1 MKINRETTTEGNHPV
16 TPSAPRQ
23 RKPQAGLSRW
33 LLLLTIVSVAVGLT
47 LLIAPAWPG
56 DAPRGAGDLAPTAPL
71 PFTPTPLP
79 PPTPTPTARELGDTL
94 ATLYINIAPR
104 YFEQI
109 EAKRAE
115 ALERWILLTSSDDF
129 VPATLRLGEQRLE
142 AELRLK
148 GDWADHIAGDKWSFR
163 IELRDDGYLDGM
175 QVFSVQDPS
184 ARIYL
189 NEYLFLKNL
198 AAEDVLGVR
207 YDFLHVVL
215 NGEYKGIYALEENF
229 AKELLEFQER
239 RESVIIRYDED
250 LLWRSWAIQGDQVTP
265 PGIERFHIIDDFDSG
280 RVNRSPTLSAQRD
293 TAVGLLRGFT
303 TGELAAPEVF
313 DMERTGKFLA
323 LSDLWNALHGLTW
336 HNLRY
341 YFNPVT
347 SRLEPIAF
355 DNDPLSPAF
364 DVERV
369 GLAPAYFNHDP
380 HLQAAYARALW
391 EISQPGYVDALQA
404 RHTADYARLFAA
416 MEPEFGAEVLAA
428 PWDALR
434 RRQELNRQRLTPLQ
448 TTYAYRARPA
458 DVSAASQPSDT
469 LMIEVGNLLDLP
481 VELVAVSVDGEE
493 IPARAAWVD
502 EDSLPHIAP
511 PLPADPG
518 TPVLR
523 ALPPDAAALP
533 YVRLTLPL
541 TAAAEA
547 EIELHARIWGLTQTI
562 AQPVL
567 PSYALPLTEEEGP
580 RPAAPTLD
588 EALHRHPYLEPAEEA
603 GWLAIPPGTWD
614 ISGTL
619 VLPPGYGLHLEPGT
633 TLRFGAEDF
642 LLASGPLHFQGTAEA
657 PVRLQPQDGEVWL
670 GVLVLDA
677 EAPSFWEHV
686 TVAKTDALAREGWMF
701 TGAVTFHRSPVRISH
716 GRFLGTRAED
726 ALNIIRAAFEITDS
740 EFADTASDAF
750 DGDFTEGGFER
761 CLFRNVAADGIDVSG
776 SEVTVKDARFYNLGD
791 KALSVGEAS
800 RMVAEEIFV
809 DTADFALASKDG
821 SHLEAT
827 RVTARSI
834 EIAALAA
841 YIKKPAYGPATMTVN
856 GLDFGDAPPDKRAL
870 IQTRSYVD
878 LDGERIWGWEVDV
891 DALYEKWRD

>member
-1 MKINRETTTEGNHPV
+1 MRINRETTTEGHHPV
-16 TPSAPRQ
+16 APAPRRRRQ
-23 RKPQAGLSRW
+23 RAGLRRW
-33 LLLLTIVSVAVGLT
+33 PLLLTIVGAAIGLT
-47 LLIAPAWPG
+47 LLIAPAWWD
-56 DAPRGAGDLAPTAPL
+56 DAPHAAGEPEPTAPL

-79 PPTPTPTARELGDTL
+79 PPTPTPTAPELGDTL
-94 ATLYINIAPR
+94 ETLYIDIAPR
-104 YFEQI
+104 YLEQI

-129 VPATLRLGEQRLE
+129 VPATLRLGEQRFA

-148 GDWADHIAGDKWSFR
+148 GDWADHIAEDKWSFR
-163 IELRDDGYLDGM
+163 IELRDDGYLYGM
-175 QVFSVQDPS
+175 KVFSVQAPA

-198 AAEDVLGVR
+198 AAEDILGVR
-207 YDFLHVVL
+207 YDFLHVVQ
-215 NGEYKGIYALEENF
+215 NGEYKGIYALEEGF

-250 LLWRSWAIQGDQVTP
+250 LLWRSWAFQGDRVTP
-265 PGIERFHIIDDFDSG
+265 PGIERFHIVDEFNSG
-280 RVNRSPTLSAQRD
+280 RVDRSPTLSAQRD

-303 TGELAAPEVF
+303 TGKLAAPEVF
-313 DMERTGKFLA
+313 DMGRTAKFLA

-364 DVERV
+364 DVEHV
-369 GLAPAYFNHDP
+369 GLPPAYFNHDP

-391 EISQPGYVDALQA
+391 EISQPGYVDALEA
-404 RHTADYARLFAA
+404 RHAADYARLFAA

-448 TTYAYRARPA
+448 TTYAYRVRPA
-458 DVSAASQPSDT
+458 DVAAASQPSDT
-469 LMIEVGNLLDLP
+469 LMLEVGNLLDLP
-481 VELVAVSVDGEE
+481 VELGAVSVDGEE

-502 EDSLPHIAP
+502 EDSRPHIAP
-511 PLPADPG
+511 PLPADPE

-523 ALPPDAAALP
+523 ALPSDAAALP
-533 YVRLTLPL
+533 SIRLTLPL
-541 TAAAEA
+541 TAALDA
-547 EIELHARIWGLTQTI
+547 EIELHARIWGLTETI

-567 PSYALPLTEEEGP
+567 PSYALPLTEGEGP
-580 RPAAPTLD
+580 RPSAPTV
-588 EALHRHPYLEPAEEA
+588 EAALRRHPYLQPTDEA
-603 GWLAIPPGTWD
+603 GWLTIPAGTWD

-619 VLPPGYGLHLEPGT
+619 TLPPGYGLRLGPGT

-642 LLASGPLHFQGTAEA
+642 LLASGPLHFQGTADA
-657 PVRLQPQDGEVWL
+657 PVRLQPQNGEVWR

-686 TVAKTDALAREGWMF
+686 AVAKTDAVAREGWMF

-726 ALNIIRAAFEITDS
+726 ALNIIRAAFEIADT

-750 DGDFTEGGFER
+750 DGDFTEGIFER
-761 CLFRNVAADGIDVSG
+761 SIFRNVAADGIDVSG
-776 SEVTVKDARFYNLGD
+776 SEVTVQDARFYNLGD

-800 RMVAEEIFV
+800 RMVAEDILV

-827 RVTARSI
+827 RVTVRNI
-834 EIAALAA
+834 DIAALAA

-856 GLDFGDAPPDKRAL
+856 RMDFGDTPADQRAL
-870 IQTRSYVD
+870 VQTRSYVD